1 MYVKNT
7 MTPNPFTVQY
17 KAPIT
22 EVIALMREKN
32 LKRVPVLDGEKIVG
46 IVTESDIQKVSPTKA
61 TTLSVFEITYL
72 LSKTRVRDAM
82 TKDVITISPDDLLEE
97 AAVLMREHRVGALLV
112 EENRRLVGIITESD
126 IFEAFINLL
135 GAREPGT
142 RLVIDAEDKTGVLA
156 DVASDVS
163 RHNINISRIVS
174 YSKGN
179 GRSDL
184 IFRIS
189 TLKPEAVINDLHSK
203 GYKITSVVKREN

>member
-1 MYVKNT
+1 M
-7 MTPNPFTVQY
+7 
-17 KAPIT
+17 
-22 EVIALMREKN
+22 
-32 LKRVPVLDGEKIVG
+32 
-46 IVTESDIQKVSPTKA
+46 
-61 TTLSVFEITYL
+61 
-72 LSKTRVRDAM
+72 
-82 TKDVITISPDDLLEE
+82 
-97 AAVLMREHRVGALLV
+97 
-112 EENRRLVGIITESD
+112 
-126 IFEAFINLL
+126 